1 MPIGYSKQD
10 STRHSEREAKEKKAP
25 QPIPK
30 MSENKKAELEN
41 RKTWTAEQLLQ
52 AQKEIKKEKKLQYE
66 KPKTTPVSII
76 KADLDVIYS
85 LVVRMQPADADGMVK
100 CFCCTNRFEHWS
112 KIQNGHFLKRSTH
125 PSLIFC
131 RKNTNPQ
138 SKYCNIFLKGNEL
151 PYLQQMKKVY
161 GEGIL
166 EELQVLGLHK
176 SGKGAF
182 EYQIMLQEYIE
193 LFLQQCT
200 RLNHTPTKIQ
210 QKIVD
215 KWKQL

>member
-1 MPIGYSKQD
+1 MAGYSKEQQLF
-10 STRHSEREAKEKKAP
+10 HSPREPKEKKI
-25 QPIPK
+25 QRPIAK
-30 MSENKKAELEN
+30 ISEKKKAEMEN

-66 KPKTTPVSII
+66 KTKTTPVSLI

-85 LVVRMQPADADGMVK
+85 LVVRMEPADADGMVK
-100 CFCCTNRFEHWS
+100 CFCCSNRFEHWS

-131 RKNTNPQ
+131 RKNTHPQ
-138 SKYCNIFLKGNEL
+138 SKHCNIFLNGNEL

-161 GEGIL
+161 GETIL
-166 EELQVLGLHK
+166 EELQVLGLQK
-176 SGKGAF
+176 SGNGAF
-182 EYQIMLQEYIE
+182 EYQIMLQDYIE
-193 LFLQQCT
+193 KFLVQCT

-215 KWKQL
+215 KWKAKL